1 MRVTAEPGAMTSK
14 SGGWFLIAQLTLATL
29 LLGYVSLFLTSPIAQ
44 WGADERRNHHVY
56 LLAVGVF
63 GFVCA
68 HRAVGIRTRG
78 SGGALFWLAL
88 LLPAYAAFQTI
99 PLPRAL
105 IAVLSP
111 ARAELLNSLGPITG
125 VPRWA
130 PLAVS
135 TGPSITHLFLITAYA
150 VVFFVAWQV
159 GYASWSAV
167 VPILVVAAV
176 QAVFGLSQAMSGAA
190 GFAHGTYTVRNHFA
204 GFLELAF
211 PFAVCYAAARWARAR
226 SEGRVSFSAALQ
238 VCAIAAIALLILLA
252 VLSSLSRMGVLSC
265 LASLAAMGA
274 FFGLRS
280 RRRLAAAGAVVLI
293 AGVLIASFA
302 PPELILRFSGD
313 FESGRTPVWRDTLQL
328 IKAYPIVGCG
338 LGGYQSAYLKF
349 KTWGPEFDQDYA
361 HNDYLQFLAELG
373 VVGFGIGVAF
383 GVAVLWRLFKWGIAM
398 PCRTAHGAAAQWRAI
413 ACAGSLAAILVHSA
427 VDFNLYV
434 PANATL
440 LAWICGLSAAQE
452 ACGSHGTARGS
463 SDT

>member
-1 MRVTAEPGAMTSK
+1 MNSK
-14 SGGWFLIAQLTLATL
+14 SGGWFLIAQLALATL

-44 WGADERRNHHVY
+44 WGTDERRNHYVY

-68 HRAVGIRTRG
+68 DRAVAIRTRG

-105 IAVLSP
+105 ITVLSP

-135 TGPSITHLFLITAYA
+135 TGPSIAHLFLITAYA
-150 VVFFVAWQV
+150 VVFFLTWQV

-176 QAVFGLSQAMSGAA
+176 QAVFGLSQTMYGAE
-190 GFAHGTYTVRNHFA
+190 GFAHGTYPVRNHFA
-204 GFLELAF
+204 GFLEMAL
-211 PFAVCYAAARWARAR
+211 PFAICYAAARWARAR

-238 VCAIAAIALLILLA
+238 VCASAAIALLILLA

-265 LASLAAMGA
+265 LASLAAMGV
-274 FFGLRS
+274 FFGLRGG
-280 RRRLAAAGAVVLI
+280 RRLAAAGAVVI
-293 AGVLIASFA
+293 VAGVLFAIVLLAFLA
-302 PPELILRFSGD
+302 PPELIQRFSGD
-313 FESGRTPVWRDTLQL
+313 FESGRTSVWRDTLQL
-328 IKAYPIVGCG
+328 INAYPVVGCG
-338 LGGYQSAYLKF
+338 LGGYQSAYLRF

-383 GVAVLWRLFKWGIAM
+383 GLAVLWRLFKWGIAM

-427 VDFNLYV
+427 ADFNLYV

-452 ACGSHGTARGS
+452 ECGSHGIADGS